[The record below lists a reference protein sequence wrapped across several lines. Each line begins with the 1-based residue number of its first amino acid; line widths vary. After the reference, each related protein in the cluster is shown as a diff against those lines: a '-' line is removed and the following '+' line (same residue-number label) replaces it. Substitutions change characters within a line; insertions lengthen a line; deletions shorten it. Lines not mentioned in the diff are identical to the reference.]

1 MKVLKFGGTS
11 VGSSQNIQK
20 VIAILDEKSIDDNV
34 ICVVSAIGGITDKL
48 LNAGQLAKN
57 KDKPSIVISLGGFND
72 IINKIWGKQND
83 IINRLWGDKKSINNP
98 LYNFLKQFLIF
109 RAIKRFF
116 LAYKNYDLVND
127 SLPVQSD
134 EENDIYPLY

>member
-57 KDKPSIVISLGGFND
+57 KDKGYETAFNTIKTIHFDTLSALLPQPSKAIITTLENSL
-72 IINKIWGKQND
+72 QQ
-83 IINRLWGDKKSINNP
+83 
-98 LYNFLKQFLIF
+98 LKELLNGIFLINSSE
-109 RAIKRFF
+109 R
-116 LAYKNYDLVND
+116 
-127 SLPVQSD
+127 
-134 EENDIYPLY
+134 

>member
-57 KDKPSIVISLGGFND
+57 KDKGYETAFNT
-72 IINKIWGKQND
+72 IKTI
-83 IINRLWGDKKSINNP
+83 LT
-98 LYNFLKQFLIF
+98 YN
-109 RAIKRFF
+109 
-116 LAYKNYDLVND
+116 
-127 SLPVQSD
+127 SSP
-134 EENDIYPLY
+134 